1 MAPGVEMT
9 VPAASTRDARLEQV
23 RLRAQERRLSR
34 RVERLR
40 AQIRD
45 RDAAPPEP
53 AGLSRAAWD
62 SCHELESVRLQL
74 RLLGAD
80 AASGARTPRSTSR
93 GR

>member
-1 MAPGVEMT
+1 MEL
-9 VPAASTRDARLEQV
+9 REDDLERV
-23 RLRAQERRLSR
+23 RLRARERRLTR
-34 RVERLR
+34 RVERMR

-74 RLLGAD
+74 RLLG
-80 AASGARTPRSTSR
+80 G
-93 GR
+93 G